1 MVSPQ
6 PAAISLAVLPL
17 RPRSVLFSAV
27 ARARDAANKSP
38 TGAAGLTNFPSEKEP
53 KEWQETISSTENH
66 QSMEVRRVDSSLI
79 SLLFLVA
86 SGISSRCK
94 RVNHGF
100 TTIFGVVEPSS
111 RQPVNPG
118 SQRNLS
124 ASNLRDGCNL
134 RESRVSIFIDPC
146 LPPERIHWNSCF
158 TTGFFLKIPI
168 FDDLSSFSQLI
179 LGLAN

>member
-1 MVSPQ
+1 MKNHHFQPAPRWSPPQ

-66 QSMEVRRVDSSLI
+66 QSLEVRRVDSSLI
-79 SLLFLVA
+79 SLLFFVASDA

-100 TTIFGVVEPSS
+100 TTIFGVVEPSN

-118 SQRNLS
+118 SQQ
-124 ASNLRDGCNL
+124 
-134 RESRVSIFIDPC
+134 IF
-146 LPPERIHWNSCF
+146 
-158 TTGFFLKIPI
+158 GQ
-168 FDDLSSFSQLI
+168 QLTRR
-179 LGLAN
+179 L